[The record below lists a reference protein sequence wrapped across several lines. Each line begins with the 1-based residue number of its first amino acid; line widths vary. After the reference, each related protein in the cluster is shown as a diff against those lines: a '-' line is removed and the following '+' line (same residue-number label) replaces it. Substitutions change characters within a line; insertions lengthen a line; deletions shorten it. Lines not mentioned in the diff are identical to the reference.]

1 MTTKFLALIS
11 VIGLASICLVQ
22 AQLLVPG
29 GSPDASPSPTKH
41 RAHKK
46 AEATASPAEEAASPS
61 TAESPA
67 ASPSPGKRR
76 AHKKAEATAAASPAA
91 AAESTAAA
99 SASPAEK
106 RSHKKSRTEV
116 ATSPSPTTEVAASP
130 APSASPS
137 KFTLRNLF
145 KPKASASASP
155 AASPAAASPAPA
167 KPAVTEPATAAPAQG
182 GGHGL
187 VWVNTESHIY
197 HREGSRFYGTT
208 KKGKYMTE
216 QDAIKEGDKAA
227 GKGR

>member
-1 MTTKFLALIS
+1 MTTKFLALVS
-11 VIGLASICLVQ
+11 AIGLASISLLQ

-41 RAHKK
+41 RAQEK

-76 AHKKAEATAAASPAA
+76 AQKKAEATAAASPAA
-91 AAESTAAA
+91 EESTAAA

-106 RSHKKSRTEV
+106 RSRKK
-116 ATSPSPTTEVAASP
+116 AKTEVAASPTASPAP

-145 KPKASASASP
+145 KPKTSASAG
-155 AASPAAASPAPA
+155 AAAASPARA
-167 KPAVTEPATAAPAQG
+167 KPAVTGPATNAPAQG

-187 VWVNTESHIY
+187 VWVNTELHVY
-197 HREGSRFYGTT
+197 HREGSRFYGTS

-216 QDAIKEGDKAA
+216 QEAINEGNRAA
-227 GKGR
+227 GRGQ